1 LPTRWWPPSTP
12 ETWLGC
18 ANSSQTIPAWQ
29 ADRRA
34 APHGAET
41 VKTHL
46 ARVYDK
52 VDIHTRAGLAAA
64 VAAQTTPPAGPSR

>member
-1 LPTRWWPPSTP
+1 VARL
-12 ETWLGC
+12 
-18 ANSSQTIPAWQ
+18 
-29 ADRRA
+29 A
-34 APHGAET
+34 ATGLTNKRIGERLLMGAET

-52 VDIHTRAGLAAA
+52 LDVHTRAGLAAV